1 MVSEVVLRG
10 SLEGAANEATDARA
24 EAPAGRY
31 LPAHH
36 VPLPGNR
43 CQLLRDG
50 AEAYPAMLEAI
61 RKARSTVRL
70 CTYMFYDDA
79 VGRLFGRA
87 LAGAA
92 RRGVDVQVL
101 YDALGNWRVNRRFYE
116 RLREAGVDVRPFKPF
131 SLRWLSPIGRLARP
145 AWVRGLWSFI
155 RRDHRKLLAVDGEV
169 AFIGGLNVAAQW
181 APVGHG
187 DGWRDDVL
195 RVEGPAALAL
205 ERSFRASWRFHFGR
219 RCRRFRRLR
228 ELLQTRAYR
237 RAPARGETALAVLS
251 NRRSIHRAY
260 LHAIERARRSVRIAA
275 AYFVPDRKL
284 VRALQD
290 AAARG
295 VKVELLLNG
304 KSDHPVVQLCAR
316 AFYARLLTAGVHI
329 YEWCSVNLHCKTA
342 VVDGVWG
349 TIGSFNLERTSLWL
363 NHEVNVAFAD
373 ADLGSALERRFL
385 QDAARCRRVELD
397 EWRRRPLWQKVLE
410 HVLYR
415 FRRLI

>member
-1 MVSEVVLRG
+1 MGVPEEQVPHHPALAVRG
-10 SLEGAANEATDARA
+10 EALAV
-24 EAPAGRY
+24 RY
-31 LPAHH
+31 LPGRHAL
-36 VPLPGNR
+36 LPGNR
-43 CQLLRDG
+43 CQMLHDG
-50 AEAYPAMLEAI
+50 AEAFPAMLAAI
-61 RKARSTVRL
+61 RGARRTVRL

-87 LAGAA
+87 LVGAA

-101 YDALGNWRVNRRFYE
+101 YDALGNWRVSGRFYQ
-116 RLREAGVDVRPFKPF
+116 RLRDAGVDVRPFKPL
-131 SLRWLSPIGRLARP
+131 SLRWL
-145 AWVRGLWSFI
+145 WSYI

-169 AFIGGLNVAAQW
+169 AFVGGLNVAAQW
-181 APVGHG
+181 APAGRHG
-187 DGWRDDVL
+187 GGWRDDVL
-195 RVEGPAALAL
+195 RVEGPAARAL

-219 RCRRFRRLR
+219 RCRRFHRLQA
-228 ELLQTRAYR
+228 LLQKRADL
-237 RAPARGETALAVLS
+237 RAAARGGVSLAVLS

-260 LHAIERARRSVRIAA
+260 LHAIEGARRSVRIAA
-275 AYFVPDRKL
+275 AYFVPDRRL

-316 AFYARLLTAGVHI
+316 AFYGRLLAAGVQI
-329 YEWCSVNLHCKTA
+329 YEWCSANLHSKTA

-349 TIGSFNLERTSLWL
+349 TVGSFNLERTSLWL

-373 ADLGSALERRFL
+373 AALGSALDRRFL
-385 QDAARCRRVELD
+385 LDSGRCRRVEPDL
-397 EWRRRPLWQKVLE
+397 WGRRPLWQKVLE
-410 HVLYR
+410 RVLYR

>member
-1 MVSEVVLRG
+1 MVPEEQVLAFPAFDVRG
-10 SLEGAANEATDARA
+10 

-31 LPAHH
+31 LPGRH
-36 VPLPGNR
+36 VLFPGNR
-43 CQLLRDG
+43 CELLRDG

-61 RKARSTVRL
+61 RGARTTVRL

-79 VGRLFGRA
+79 VGRLFCRA

-92 RRGVDVQVL
+92 RRGVRVQVL
-101 YDALGNWRVNRRFYE
+101 YDAVGNWCVPGRFYQ
-116 RLREAGVDVRPFKPF
+116 RLREAGVDVRPFKPL
-131 SLRWLSPIGRLARP
+131 SLRW
-145 AWVRGLWSFI
+145 LWSFI

-181 APVGHG
+181 APAGHG
-187 DGWRDDVL
+187 AAWRDDVL
-195 RVEGPAALAL
+195 RVEGPAARAL

-219 RCRRFRRLR
+219 RCRRFQRLQALR
-228 ELLQTRAYR
+228 QKRADL
-237 RAPARGETALAVLS
+237 RAPARGEVSLAVLS
-251 NRRSIHRAY
+251 NRRSIHLAY

-275 AYFVPDRKL
+275 AYFVPDRRL

-316 AFYARLLTAGVHI
+316 AFYARLLAAGVHI
-329 YEWCSVNLHCKTA
+329 YEWCSVNLHSKTA

-349 TIGSFNLERTSLWL
+349 TVGSFNLERTSLWL

-373 ADLGSALERRFL
+373 AALGSAMEHRFL
-385 QDAARCRRVELD
+385 QDAGRCHRVEPAQ
-397 EWRRRPLWQKVLE
+397 WGRRPLWQKVLE
-410 HVLYR
+410 RVLYR